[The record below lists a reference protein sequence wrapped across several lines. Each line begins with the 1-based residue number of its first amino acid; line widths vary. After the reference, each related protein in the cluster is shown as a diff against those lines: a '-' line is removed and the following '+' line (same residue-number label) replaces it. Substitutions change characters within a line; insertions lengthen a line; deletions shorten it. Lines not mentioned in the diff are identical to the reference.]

1 MPPTTTFSEITAESA
16 DVIDAEG
23 VEAEEDAPPHR
34 DAALLE
40 ASSAAAAQVIDEPN
54 MPVPEEMNMPI
65 REETNMPAPSSP
77 KRDRPYAV
85 TPASQKSPS
94 PRRGL
99 VLCGSPDIGSGACD
113 NISHEGVDLEGSVP
127 LHEAGRSE
135 SKSRSAS
142 KSRS

>member
-1 MPPTTTFSEITAESA
+1 M
-16 DVIDAEG
+16 
-23 VEAEEDAPPHR
+23 PPHR
-34 DAALLE
+34 D
-40 ASSAAAAQVIDEPN
+40 AAQVIDEPN

-99 VLCGSPDIGSGACD
+99 VLCGSPDIGSVACD